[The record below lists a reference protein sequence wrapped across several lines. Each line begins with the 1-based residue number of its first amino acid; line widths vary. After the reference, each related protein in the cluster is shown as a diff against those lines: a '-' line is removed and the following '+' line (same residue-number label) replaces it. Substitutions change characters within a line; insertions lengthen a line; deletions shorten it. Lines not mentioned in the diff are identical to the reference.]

1 MNQPPDKPRINIVL
15 PGKADVLKHFTRHCA
30 FVKVVVVL
38 ILTLPAIGFSGAA
51 ALYAA
56 HQVGLLRTVEGANS
70 HRAHQVQQQGT
81 AAVLRPGTT
90 SVQGPSPARA
100 STSLAALGGF

>member
-1 MNQPPDKPRINIVL
+1 MNQPPDKSRVSVIL

-38 ILTLPAIGFSGAA
+38 ILTLPAIGISGAA

-56 HQVGLLRTVEGANS
+56 HHVGLWKSARTYP
-70 HRAHQVQQQGT
+70 
-81 AAVLRPGTT
+81 AVHVAGVAPLLSAKADRVLPT
-90 SVQGPSPARA
+90 SA
-100 STSLAALGGF
+100 STRTFRAQSGL